1 MYELF
6 SIKGKGKPVDQ
17 GMMRVALR
25 VTNNHFREKEKE
37 IIEEVIRMSASSK
50 KEDLAIIIEQNILSS
65 AFMLVSPKEIEEIFR
80 DNMGFEFDNPKHTK
94 SLISNINDLLNIDDI
109 DLNEPIQEVFNNWK
123 YNLDF
128 LVKIIRD
135 PDLEKYSE
143 SFKDTRKN
151 LSQINT
157 KLIKLVNEN
166 YPGKFDEYLYTV

>member
-1 MYELF
+1 
-6 SIKGKGKPVDQ
+6 
-17 GMMRVALR
+17 
-25 VTNNHFREKEKE
+25 
-37 IIEEVIRMSASSK
+37 
-50 KEDLAIIIEQNILSS
+50 
-65 AFMLVSPKEIEEIFR
+65 MLVSPKEIEEIFR